1 MYIATELAY
10 KSKLLSSDLC
20 TLQGY
25 AGELLSYDIS
35 LQLNKI
41 FFTTKHFL
49 WLTIEKCNYLE
60 WIIRQSNQG
69 YFSLIQTAFRVWNQ
83 E

>member
-25 AGELLSYDIS
+25 TGELLSYDIL

-41 FFTTKHFL
+41 FFTTITLFMAYDKK
-49 WLTIEKCNYLE
+49 I
-60 WIIRQSNQG
+60 
-69 YFSLIQTAFRVWNQ
+69 
-83 E
+83 